1 MVGSKFKPSLP
12 IERNQIMKKLIVLTL
27 VLSLLAITI
36 VPAFAAAS
44 TPARIKRG
52 GGAGT
57 GKGGNAPFAL
67 AGTIASLDPVART
80 VTVTVVSGNKL
91 VKPYIGQNLTLQT
104 SDATRFLLRN
114 PDSTATLIT
123 FADLAVGQKVSA
135 NGQLANNVWTVSRIT
150 VGAELTCLP

>member
-1 MVGSKFKPSLP
+1 
-12 IERNQIMKKLIVLTL
+12 MKKLIVLTL

-52 GGAGT
+52 DGAGT

-80 VTVTVVSGNKL
+80 VTVTVACGNKL
-91 VKPYIGQNLTLQT
+91 VKSFIGQNLTIQT
-104 SDATRFLLRN
+104 TDTTRFLLRN
-114 PDSTATLIT
+114 PDSTATPIT
-123 FADLAVGQKVSA
+123 FADLAVGQKVSV
-135 NGQLANNVWTVSRIT
+135 NGQFANNVWIASRIT
-150 VGAELTCLP
+150 VGADQTCLP